1 MDASPRSQAIA
12 TTQANNNKLA
22 NLISSNSTGG
32 RRKKRKKSRTRRK
45 YRKKRLRGG
54 TVVVK
59 PLTGTEL
66 YNVNSTNAVLTR
78 TSKQSQAKMA
88 YDNVALIQKK
98 EPKMMGPI
106 LQYTIYI
113 CFIVIL
119 LGLGLTLALLSIYKQ
134 ALPALPISI
143 LLGVLIYTTT
153 RSLIIP
159 TMQTVTSKGLYF

>member
-66 YNVNSTNAVLTR
+66 YNVNSTNAGL
-78 TSKQSQAKMA
+78 TSKSNQSQANMA
-88 YDNVALIQKK
+88 YDNVELIQ
-98 EPKMMGPI
+98 
-106 LQYTIYI
+106 
-113 CFIVIL
+113 
-119 LGLGLTLALLSIYKQ
+119 
-134 ALPALPISI
+134 
-143 LLGVLIYTTT
+143 
-153 RSLIIP
+153 
-159 TMQTVTSKGLYF
+159 